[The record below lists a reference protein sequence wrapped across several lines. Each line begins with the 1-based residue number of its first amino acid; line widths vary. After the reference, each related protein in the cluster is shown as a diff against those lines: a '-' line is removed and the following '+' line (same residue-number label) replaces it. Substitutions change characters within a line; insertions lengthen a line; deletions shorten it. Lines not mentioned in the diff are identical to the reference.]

1 MTIDALLTRVAWATQ
16 KGRAGAAH
24 ARWSKAELDQLHSL
38 VGKMSVTAIAREL
51 GRSRNAVVS
60 KLATLGYVIKADV
73 QRAVGVNAIELSKML
88 NVPYEQVMRD
98 IHAGVI
104 KGAHRESRKDFMVPY
119 RAVVLYGKRMQRIQ
133 ERRARAV
140 ARIKEETIS
149 KQEAMKLI
157 GLSETHIARYL
168 QGKII
173 KAWKIPALYTDVT
186 KWRWEWLVSK
196 ADAER
201 VRDLRAAGRLHVR
214 MRKKSYRE
222 LVAPTNA
229 RVKEMR
235 KEQRAGKRQAQPFGP
250 RVRAVVPGWFTVAQ
264 VAQIVGISAQQVY
277 SHIENGR
284 LQATSVRVGQRNF
297 RAISPESLEAYKAW
311 HARPV
316 RATGPMGGRK
326 KTHDRIHRAGFIT
339 AKEAAAQFGVIY
351 GTLIAAVNA
360 GRLKHRR
367 IQGMLAF
374 KPEDVE
380 AYAATLRT
388 RKA

>member
-1 MTIDALLTRVAWATQ
+1 MQ
-16 KGRAGAAH
+16 
-24 ARWSKAELDQLHSL
+24 
-38 VGKMSVTAIAREL
+38 
-51 GRSRNAVVS
+51 
-60 KLATLGYVIKADV
+60 LGYAIKDDV
-73 QRAVGVNAIELSKML
+73 QRAIGVNAVEMSKML
-88 NVPYEQVMRD
+88 GVPYEQVVRD
-98 IHAGVI
+98 INAGVI
-104 KGAHRESRKDFMVPY
+104 KGAFRENRKDFMVPY
-119 RAVVLYGKRMQRIQ
+119 RSVLLYGKRMQRIRD
-133 ERRARAV
+133 RRDKAI
-140 ARIKEETIS
+140 ARIKEETIT

-157 GLSETHIARYL
+157 GLSETHITRYM
-168 QGKII
+168 QGKIL
-173 KAWKIPALYTDVT
+173 KAWKIPTMLTEVT

-214 MRKKSYRE
+214 MRKKSYRDI
-222 LVAPTNA
+222 VAPDNE
-229 RVKEMR
+229 RVKEIR
-235 KEQRAGKRQAQPFGP
+235 RAQRAGDHQAKPFGP

-264 VAQIVGISAQQVY
+264 VAQQVGISAQQVY

-284 LQATSVRVGQRNF
+284 LQATSVRVGRRSF

-326 KTHDRIHRAGFIT
+326 KTHERIHRAGFIT
-339 AKEAAAQFGVIY
+339 AKEAAAKFGVVY

-360 GRLKHRR
+360 GRLEHRR

-380 AYAATLRT
+380 RYLAGMRP
-388 RKA
+388 RKESNSNA